1 MICSVSGN
9 RIIIIIIIIYK
20 ELVTETDIGEVDRLL
35 GINQFKERFVI
46 VCYMHLLLCLYYAPE
61 KGSVARRIG
70 SATD

>member
-9 RIIIIIIIIYK
+9 RIIIIIYN

-46 VCYMHLLLCLYYAPE
+46 ITYYFVYIMRLE
-61 KGSVARRIG
+61 K
-70 SATD
+70 DL

>member
-9 RIIIIIIIIYK
+9 RIIIIIYN

-46 VCYMHLLLCLYYAPE
+46 ITYYCVYIMRLE
-61 KGSVARRIG
+61 K
-70 SATD
+70 DL